1 MYYVYQWVNPKT
13 QEIFYIGK
21 GKYAK
26 CYNRAFNK
34 HHSGRCENKRQKLI
48 SEGYKNEDIVQLVA
62 DNLTENESLNL
73 ETQLIEKHGILEEGG
88 NLFNFRKNGTA
99 TGSYQK
105 YRETDIS
112 NMIDI
117 YNAGANLKSIGEMY
131 NVHEC
136 TIRKYLLDRNIKLR
150 RQGVDP
156 INTLPPNWDEV
167 YALYESKKINKQK
180 MKEGFGNISFQILQ
194 RYFKLAGV

>member
-62 DNLTENESLNL
+62 DNLTENESLDL
-73 ETQLIEKHGILEEGG
+73 ETQLIEKYGILEEGG
-88 NLFNFRKNGTA
+88 TLFNFRKNGTA

-150 RQGVDP
+150 RQGYTVPKPECWAKILDD
-156 INTLPPNWDEV
+156 INIGYSISKISRKYGICYPTLKRLLIEHPN
-167 YALYESKKINKQK
+167 Y
-180 MKEGFGNISFQILQ
+180 
-194 RYFKLAGV
+194 